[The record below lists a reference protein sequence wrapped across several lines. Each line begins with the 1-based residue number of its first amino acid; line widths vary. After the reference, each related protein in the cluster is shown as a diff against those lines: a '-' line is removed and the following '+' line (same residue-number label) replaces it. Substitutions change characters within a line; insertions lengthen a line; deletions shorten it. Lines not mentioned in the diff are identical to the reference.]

1 MKLNLT
7 KNNLIILCSVFAG
20 YIALDITLA
29 LLVYRKNP
37 QAVSVFFDT
46 TSLQDKLICITIAFV
61 VVYTFLK
68 VIN

>member
-7 KNNLIILCSVFAG
+7 KNNLTLLCAILTG
-20 YIALDITLA
+20 YVALDLSLA
-29 LLVYRKNP
+29 WLVYRKNP

-46 TSLQDKLICITIAFV
+46 TTLQDKLICITIALV
-61 VVYTFLK
+61 AAYTFLK